1 MGENAN
7 TSSSDKAMSTSNYNF
22 EDARLQASIRW
33 LITRIYDDQNQ
44 LPDSL
49 CEPFRLNSE
58 DRVELTQ
65 PVIFCL
71 TNGSFYGQAAAKIF
85 HDPSFL
91 NGDLGLLFHA
101 LVQAGIDVKDKD
113 GQTVTAELL
122 RSQSPFNTNAHLVF
136 IDSLMVAHLRS
147 IISIDRVVQAISN
160 YAVIEKREEPLD
172 CVDALL
178 FWINKVCLIVRDDVE
193 RNCVALT
200 NGRNDSDEP
209 SINDTT
215 IPEMEDLYEDLCD
228 GTCICTLISFYRPDE
243 LPLKEICFKDPMSV
257 NDCKFNLELLRNF
270 CATNL
275 PWNPFHFRI
284 DDILFL
290 HESLQPNVNAFLAD
304 LFMFFEGQQV
314 VDSEIVPIQQTV
326 QRNFLRTQQFPDQQT
341 DSVMMEKMRS
351 AHGLNNDKR
360 RNRAFSAATDDMF
373 FAGTGSLPR
382 TRNMSIASPRQMRLE
397 QNFPLQ
403 TSTNGSST
411 LHHFPISSNQDK
423 GLGCFNPQLEPW
435 RNQLPG
441 NQQQQNFGQFQGFHR
456 TNTLNRPSKDDD
468 QTPRPTSVFLQSQQF
483 NLGSHH
489 TLVPDFDHLSNQM
502 NNNLK
507 ISSPGQKQQFP
518 SHFSQQLQRQTN
530 IFGVNTFPTLQ
541 STPQQSLPHKQYASL
556 QQQEISPIGPP
567 PPDSIV
573 YSDYSFAEQPNTS
586 MLQQNIPG
594 QQMPQTMQQIQGN
607 VNSQFFPDQQQM
619 FQQQQHFSSACPQP
633 NYISSTNSSNLYSTP
648 MQNFNSGYG
657 GQQQQP
663 SSIYYT
669 PTSYH
674 QNQNIGFMGGGGQL
688 QQSLSQPSHLHLLHQ
703 QNHMPQLSHSIHSQ
717 YGQKPS
723 FQYQNQQN
731 QPYNNH
737 IMTQQQYTPI
747 PSLPFNHP
755 GGSTVF
761 PVSADPFSLT
771 HLHNY
776 QQQIQQCNSNQQQ
789 PIEQNNT
796 PFRLQQA
803 NMQDADIEPDPEND
817 LRKELANWGKTYR
830 LTEKPQRKTWASKK
844 VEMQQRIIA
853 SNPVAALNAALH
865 GSRSA
870 TALTSS
876 GKDQNDSSSTPKNSS
891 NGASTLSSDERT
903 VNQNINMSLDVS
915 DLDSTEMTPEMLAKR
930 QALLTS
936 QLKRKERIVAKS
948 EEKELAS
955 MEKRQSEMQ
964 KLELAEQR
972 RIEREQRRLKCL
984 EDYKRKKLEQELGEQ
999 PGGSARMCSSSTMSL
1014 NNRGQSQ
1021 PPFRRPKSQTNLN
1034 INQTRTLQRP
1044 YRAQSSVN
1052 NDDNDE
1058 NVGISSSRSNV
1069 PASVLG
1075 EPSLKLYAR
1084 QQPKSNRTLILNAL
1098 QYSIFPGHVSNDN
1111 RQKVQNAIA
1120 SSDSKH
1126 FLVLFR
1132 DHRLQYRGLYT
1143 WDQFSGAVHKIEG
1156 SGPKVCREP
1165 MMTIMYKYDSGAK
1178 AFGKIPTKHLSA
1190 TIDGFVI
1197 AEQYWQRPKIP
1208 FSGR

>member
-1 MGENAN
+1 MGENTN
-7 TSSSDKAMSTSNYNF
+7 NINSDKAMSTSNYNF

-33 LITRIYDDQNQ
+33 LITRIYNDQNQ

-49 CEPFRLNSE
+49 CEPFRLISE
-58 DRVELTQ
+58 DRIELTQ

-101 LVQAGIDVKDKD
+101 LMQAGIDVKDKD
-113 GQTVTAELL
+113 GQSVTIELL
-122 RSQSPFNTNAHLVF
+122 RSQSPFNTNSHLVF

-160 YAVIEKREEPLD
+160 YTVIEKREEPLD

-200 NGRNDSDEP
+200 NGRNESDEP
-209 SINDTT
+209 SINGTT

-228 GTCICTLISFYRPDE
+228 GTCICTLVSFYRPDE
-243 LPLKEICFKDPMSV
+243 LPLKEVCFKDPMSV

-314 VDSEIVPIQQTV
+314 VDSEPVPIQQTV
-326 QRNFLRTQQFPDQQT
+326 QRNFLRTQPLPDQQA
-341 DSVMMEKMRS
+341 DAGMMEKIQS
-351 AHGLNNDKR
+351 ARDLNNDKR
-360 RNRAFSAATDDMF
+360 RNRAFSAATDDVF
-373 FAGTGSLPR
+373 FPGTGSLPR
-382 TRNMSIASPRQMRLE
+382 TRNMSIASPRQTRLE
-397 QNFPLQ
+397 QNFPFQ
-403 TSTNGSST
+403 TSTGGSST
-411 LHHFPISSNQDK
+411 LHRFPVSSNQDR
-423 GLGCFNPQLEPW
+423 GFSLQLEPL

-441 NQQQQNFGQFQGFHR
+441 YQQQQQNFGQFQGFQR
-456 TNTLNRPSKDDD
+456 ANTLNRPSKDED
-468 QTPRPTSVFLQSQQF
+468 QTPRPSSVLIQSQPQF
-483 NLGSHH
+483 NLGSHN
-489 TLVPDFDHLSNQM
+489 TLVDQLSNQF

-507 ISSPGQKQQFP
+507 FSSPPGQRQQFP
-518 SHFSQQLQRQTN
+518 LQFSQQPPRQQAN
-530 IFGVNTFPTLQ
+530 VFGVNAFPTFQ
-541 STPQQSLPHKQYASL
+541 STPQQNFPNKQFASL
-556 QQQEISPIGPP
+556 QQQDISPIGPP

-586 MLQQNIPG
+586 MLQQNIQG
-594 QQMPQTMQQIQGN
+594 QQMPQTIQHMQGN
-607 VNSQFFPDQQQM
+607 VNPQLFPEQQL
-619 FQQQQHFSSACPQP
+619 FQQQHFPSACPQS

-648 MQNFNSGYG
+648 MQTFNSGYC

-663 SSIYYT
+663 SVYYT
-669 PTSYH
+669 PTSYN
-674 QNQNIGFMGGGGQL
+674 QNQNIEYMGGGGQL

-703 QNHMPQLSHSIHSQ
+703 QNQLPQLSHSIHSQ
-717 YGQKPS
+717 FGQKPS

-731 QPYNNH
+731 QPYNNQ
-737 IMTQQQYTPI
+737 IMPQQQYTPI

-771 HLHNY
+771 HLQNY
-776 QQQIQQCNSNQQQ
+776 QQQMQQCNSNQHK
-789 PIEQNNT
+789 PNEQNNI

-803 NMQDADIEPDPEND
+803 NIQDADIEPDPEND
-817 LRKELANWGKTYR
+817 LRQELANWGKTYR

-870 TALTSS
+870 TALASQ
-876 GKDQNDSSSTPKNSS
+876 GKDQNDSSSTPKNGS

-903 VNQNINMSLDVS
+903 VNQNISLSLDVS
-915 DLDSTEMTPEMLAKR
+915 DSDSTEMTPEMLAKR
-930 QALLTS
+930 QALLIS

-955 MEKRQSEMQ
+955 LEKRQSEMQ

-984 EDYKRKKLEQELGEQ
+984 EDYKRRKLEQELGEQ

-1044 YRAQSSVN
+1044 FRAQSSVN
-1052 NDDNDE
+1052 NGGVNDE
-1058 NVGISSSRSNV
+1058 NAGISGSRSNV

-1098 QYSIFPGHVSNDN
+1098 QYSIFPGHVSNES

-1143 WDQFSGAVHKIEG
+1143 WDQFSEAVHKIEG

-1178 AFGKIPTKHLSA
+1178 SFGKIPTKHLSA

>member
-1 MGENAN
+1 
-7 TSSSDKAMSTSNYNF
+7 MSTSNYNF

-33 LITRIYDDQNQ
+33 LITRIYNDQNQ

-58 DRVELTQ
+58 DRIELTQ

-91 NGDLGLLFHA
+91 NGDPGLLFHA
-101 LVQAGIDVKDKD
+101 LMQAGIDVKDKD
-113 GQTVTAELL
+113 GQSVTVELL
-122 RSQSPFNTNAHLVF
+122 RSQSPFNTNSHLVF

-147 IISIDRVVQAISN
+147 IISIDRFLNRN
-160 YAVIEKREEPLD
+160 YTVIEKREEPLD

-200 NGRNDSDEP
+200 NGRNESDEP
-209 SINDTT
+209 SINETT

-228 GTCICTLISFYRPDE
+228 GTCICTLVSFYRPDE
-243 LPLKEICFKDPMSV
+243 LPLKEP
-257 NDCKFNLELLRNF
+257 
-270 CATNL
+270 
-275 PWNPFHFRI
+275 
-284 DDILFL
+284 
-290 HESLQPNVNAFLAD
+290 
-304 LFMFFEGQQV
+304 
-314 VDSEIVPIQQTV
+314 VPIQQTV
-326 QRNFLRTQQFPDQQT
+326 QRNFLRTQPLPDQQA
-341 DSVMMEKMRS
+341 DAGMMEKIQS
-351 AHGLNNDKR
+351 ARDLNNDKR
-360 RNRAFSAATDDMF
+360 RNRAFSAATDDVF
-373 FAGTGSLPR
+373 FLGTGSLPR
-382 TRNMSIASPRQMRLE
+382 TRNMSIASPRQTRLE
-397 QNFPLQ
+397 QN
-403 TSTNGSST
+403 
-411 LHHFPISSNQDK
+411 
-423 GLGCFNPQLEPW
+423 
-435 RNQLPG
+435 LP
-441 NQQQQNFGQFQGFHR
+441 FQ
-456 TNTLNRPSKDDD
+456 NTLNRPSKDED
-468 QTPRPTSVFLQSQQF
+468 QTPRPTSVLMQSQPQF
-483 NLGSHH
+483 NLGSHN
-489 TLVPDFDHLSNQM
+489 TLVDQLSNQF

-507 ISSPGQKQQFP
+507 FSSPPGQRQQFP
-518 SHFSQQLQRQTN
+518 LQFSQQPSRQQAN
-530 IFGVNTFPTLQ
+530 VFGVNAFPTFQ
-541 STPQQSLPHKQYASL
+541 STPQQNFPNKQFASL
-556 QQQEISPIGPP
+556 QQQDISPIGPP

-586 MLQQNIPG
+586 MLQQNIQG
-594 QQMPQTMQQIQGN
+594 QQMPQTMQHMQGN
-607 VNSQFFPDQQQM
+607 VNPQIFPEQQQL
-619 FQQQQHFSSACPQP
+619 FQQQHFPSACPQS

-648 MQNFNSGYG
+648 MQTFNSGYCG
-657 GQQQQP
+657 QQQP
-663 SSIYYT
+663 SVYYT
-669 PTSYH
+669 PTSYN
-674 QNQNIGFMGGGGQL
+674 QNQNIEYMGGGGQL

-703 QNHMPQLSHSIHSQ
+703 QNQLPQLSHSIHSQ
-717 YGQKPS
+717 FGQKPS

-731 QPYNNH
+731 QPYNNQ
-737 IMTQQQYTPI
+737 IMPQQQYTPI

-761 PVSADPFSLT
+761 PVSSDPFSLT
-771 HLHNY
+771 HLQNY
-776 QQQIQQCNSNQQQ
+776 QQQMQQCNSNQHK
-789 PIEQNNT
+789 PNEQNNI
-796 PFRLQQA
+796 PFRLQQS
-803 NMQDADIEPDPEND
+803 NIQDGDIEPDPEND
-817 LRKELANWGKTYR
+817 LRQELANWGKTYR

-870 TALTSS
+870 TALASQA
-876 GKDQNDSSSTPKNSS
+876 KDQNDSSSTPKNGS

-903 VNQNINMSLDVS
+903 VNQNINISLDVS
-915 DLDSTEMTPEMLAKR
+915 DSDSTEMTPEMLAKR
-930 QALLTS
+930 QALLIS

-955 MEKRQSEMQ
+955 LEKRQSEMQ

-1044 YRAQSSVN
+1044 FRAQSSVN
-1052 NDDNDE
+1052 NGGDNDE
-1058 NVGISSSRSNV
+1058 NAGISGSRSNV

-1098 QYSIFPGHVSNDN
+1098 QYSIFPGHVSNES

-1143 WDQFSGAVHKIEG
+1143 WDQFSEAVHKIEG

-1178 AFGKIPTKHLSA
+1178 SFGKIPTKHLSA

-1197 AEQYWQRPKIP
+1197 AEQYW
-1208 FSGR
+1208 